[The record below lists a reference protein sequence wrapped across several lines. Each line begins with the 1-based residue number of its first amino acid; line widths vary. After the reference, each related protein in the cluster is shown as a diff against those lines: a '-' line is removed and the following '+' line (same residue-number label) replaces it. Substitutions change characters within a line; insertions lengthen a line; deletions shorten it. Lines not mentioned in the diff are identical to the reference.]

1 MFRFNIQDGNA
12 KLQGFYTTFLTVLTI
27 RDFSHNLRLV
37 QEFSLTVRLKA
48 LRAAAGMTQE
58 EFAEFAHMD
67 YKTYQHIEA
76 GRRPSLRLCTIEKLC
91 DAYGIQFW
99 EFFHPDLPVLKVKL
113 PRRISSSVH
122 KPRKEKN
129 RGAA

>member
-1 MFRFNIQDGNA
+1 M
-12 KLQGFYTTFLTVLTI
+12 QGFYTTFLTVLTV
-27 RDFSHNLRLV
+27 REFSHNLRLV
-37 QEFSLTVRLKA
+37 QKFSLTDRLKA

-58 EFAEFAHMD
+58 EFAEFARMD

-99 EFFHPDLPVLKVKL
+99 EFFHPELPVLKVKL
-113 PRRISSSVH
+113 PRRISSAVH
-122 KPRKEKN
+122 KARKEK
-129 RGAA
+129 RSA